1 MFDWEHGIALHAIQ
15 VNRASFLGKGEISR
29 FFSSYS
35 WNLGYILELHQGWHF
50 KIPISSPTSGLLSSY
65 DGHFRNLNKAW
76 QDKSD
81 ASRGEAGDQG
91 SLSSCHNDIGIPIH
105 FHQESEIVTF

>member
-91 SLSSCHNDIGIPIH
+91 SLSSWPSDSTIPVN
-105 FHQESEIVTF
+105 FPEESGTITF